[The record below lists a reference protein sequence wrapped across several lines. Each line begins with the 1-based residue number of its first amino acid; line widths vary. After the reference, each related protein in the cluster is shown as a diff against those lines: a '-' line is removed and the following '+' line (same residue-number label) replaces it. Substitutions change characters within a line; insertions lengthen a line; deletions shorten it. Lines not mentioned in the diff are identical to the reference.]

1 MVSQLKCSST
11 VGCTLVQYI
20 RFQRSEKRDY
30 KLFKLSFLPCQMV
43 RLILKMWKVF
53 LHKKT
58 KWFSKKCW
66 QFESEHSAFRY
77 KLWHNSKS
85 YFAILGFFLLN
96 IQTESLNLCKIWNFS
111 DGILS
116 SRYHCWWLFFL
127 WDRDGGNS
135 QEFYPFQK
143 QFETQVL
150 KSIN

>member
-1 MVSQLKCSST
+1 MQFNCAALWYN
-11 VGCTLVQYI
+11 TLD
-20 RFQRSEKRDY
+20 FQRSEKSYY

-43 RLILKMWKVF
+43 RLIWKCG
-53 LHKKT
+53 KISCIKT
-58 KWFSKKCW
+58 KWFYKKCW